1 MGFFGD
7 QKSKIQ
13 AFLDKLTN
21 DAHVPI
27 ALFVFCVTF
36 AYCAHTGKDLPP
48 GFVSSLYAFYGFLGG
63 HALVY
68 QKWPDA
74 ANPTVDVNVNNSNTN
89 SNTNS
94 ATADAN
100 AAPTPA
106 PAPAPTPD
114 QAAGTAGPKG

>member
-1 MGFFGD
+1 MGEWQEHKD
-7 QKSKIQ
+7 RLKK
-13 AFLDKLTN
+13 FLDRLTN

-36 AYCAHTGKDLPP
+36 AYCAKTGKDIPP

-74 ANPTVDVNVNNSNTN
+74 NAPTTVVNVDND
-89 SNTNS
+89 NTNS
-94 ATADAN
+94 ANAN
-100 AAPTPA
+100 TTPAAPPA
-106 PAPAPTPD
+106 APN
-114 QAAGTAGPKG
+114 AGTGSGG